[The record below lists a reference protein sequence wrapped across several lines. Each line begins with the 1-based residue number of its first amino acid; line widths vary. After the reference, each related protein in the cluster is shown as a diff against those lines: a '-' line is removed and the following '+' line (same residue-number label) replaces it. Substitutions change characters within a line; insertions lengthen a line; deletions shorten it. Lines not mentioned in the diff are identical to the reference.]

1 MSATKQKY
9 WTAMMIQNEF
19 GLSRARVNQL
29 ALKLGIGLKLGNLRI
44 FTDAEV
50 DLIRSRQ
57 TKPGPA
63 VKPQEQSS

>member
-1 MSATKQKY
+1 
-9 WTAMMIQNEF
+9 MMIQNEF

-29 ALKLGIGLKLGNLRI
+29 AMKLGIGLKLGNLRI

-50 DLIRSRQ
+50 DQIRSRQ